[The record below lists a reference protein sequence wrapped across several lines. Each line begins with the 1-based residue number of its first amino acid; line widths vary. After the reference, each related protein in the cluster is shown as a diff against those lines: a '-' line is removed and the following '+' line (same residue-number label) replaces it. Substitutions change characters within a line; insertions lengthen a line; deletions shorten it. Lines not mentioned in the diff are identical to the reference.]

1 MKASSF
7 RPGGRRHVLGLVFDL
22 GARNVLLCLKDGTSL
37 LEGFG
42 GEAHDRE
49 MSRDAMSRWFGQQ
62 SGLTGVGEGGLSWRG
77 FGRMVVKDESVWLF
91 YAKASTELLER
102 ISKAVGVGSVRFVPM
117 STLLEGGSSGDHRV
131 DSKLFYLVPMA
142 VNHARGIDD
151 VLFYEIV
158 LTDRN
163 FGEGS

>member
-1 MKASSF
+1 VRTPSF
-7 RPGGRRHVLGLVFDL
+7 RPSTRRYVLGLVFDL
-22 GARNVLLCLKDGTSL
+22 GARNVLLYSKDGTSS

-62 SGLTGVGEGGLSWRG
+62 VGSMEVGEGGLSWRG
-77 FGRMVVKDESVWLF
+77 FGRMVVKDEFVWLF

-102 ISKAVGVGSVRFVPM
+102 ISAVVGSVRLV
-117 STLLEGGSSGDHRV
+117 STSVLWEGGSSGDHCV
-131 DSKLFYLVPMA
+131 DPKLCYLVPMA